1 MIRNVLVLSKEGKGL
16 FAGDFT
22 GSDELGEGAQ
32 MMNAIISAVH
42 SFSKMLSEEGA
53 SEIRLGD
60 LTVHFASRG
69 NLLFALA
76 VDGESTSYY
85 QAKLLR
91 ISGLF
96 LESFQNLLTGIEEIR
111 DTSQFDGFKQ
121 LLLDLGIVE

>member
-1 MIRNVLVLSKEGKGL
+1 MIRNVLVLNKEGMGL

-22 GSDELGEGAQ
+22 GSDELSEGAQ

-60 LTVHFASRG
+60 LTVHFTSRK

-85 QAKLLR
+85 QEKLAR

-96 LESFQNLLTGIEEIR
+96 LESYKHLLTDIEEIHE
-111 DTSQFDGFKQ
+111 TSQFDGFRQ
-121 LLLDLGIVE
+121 LLLDVGIVE

>member
-22 GSDELGEGAQ
+22 GSDELGESAQ

-42 SFSKMLSEEGA
+42 SFSKMLSEERA
-53 SEIRLGD
+53 SEIRLGN
-60 LTVHFASRG
+60 LTVHLASHR

-85 QAKLLR
+85 QERLQHISTLFIEFYEHLL
-91 ISGLF
+91 IDV
-96 LESFQNLLTGIEEIR
+96 EEIH

>member
-1 MIRNVLVLSKEGKGL
+1 VIRNVLVLSKEGKGL
-16 FAGDFT
+16 FAGNFT
-22 GSDELGEGAQ
+22 GRDELGEGTQ

-53 SEIRLGD
+53 SEIRLGA
-60 LTVHFASRG
+60 LTVHFALRG

-76 VDGESTSYY
+76 VDNESTSYY
-85 QAKLLR
+85 KAKLTR

-96 LESFQNLLTGIEEIR
+96 LESYENLLTDIEEIC

-121 LLLDLGIVE
+121 LLLELGIVE

>member
-22 GSDELGEGAQ
+22 GSDELCGGAQ

-60 LTVHFASRG
+60 LTVHIVSRG

-85 QAKLLR
+85 QTKLPR

-96 LESFQNLLTGIEEIR
+96 LESYEHLLTNIEDIR

-121 LLLDLGIVE
+121 LLLDVGIVD